1 MIGDRA
7 LKFRGKLFV
16 IDEKNDLIS
25 FIQMD
30 PDERGF
36 FKKLTSKKNTNPD
49 YFK

>member
-1 MIGDRA
+1 MVGERA

-25 FIQMD
+25 YIHLD

-36 FKKLTSKKNTNPD
+36 FKKLTSKKQTNPD
-49 YFK
+49 YLK